1 MTGIPGKCKVA
12 VIEEYNKPYRFR
24 EFAIPEVEENAILV
38 KVQMA
43 GVCGTDVHQVRGELG
58 LKPKLPIIPGH
69 EVIGEIVKLGKGRTA
84 DSTGQPLKIGDRIM
98 WPHVSC
104 WDCFACSVNNQP
116 TLCERRFAYGMSYS
130 GVHPYLTGSFA
141 EYEYVI
147 PRAQVIKIPDELAN
161 EEVIGV
167 CCAFRTV
174 VAAFE
179 RLGAF
184 GIESSV
190 VVQGCG
196 PVGLYST
203 ILAVES
209 GASQVIVIG
218 APELRLDLAK
228 KWGAGRVINIDE
240 IPDHARRKEAILKY
254 TDGRGPDIVIE
265 ASGFPI
271 AFREGMDI
279 VRRGGRY
286 LVIGQSSMEAE
297 QSIIPGLIMQK
308 YMEIIGSSSATI
320 SHYYKALQFIKN
332 KRKKYA
338 FADIVTH
345 KFHLDQL
352 NEAVTSMAKGQEIK
366 PVILPWT

>member
-1 MTGIPGKCKVA
+1 MIKIPNKCKVA
-12 VIEEYNKPYRFR
+12 VIEEYGKPYQFR
-24 EFAIPEVEENAILV
+24 DFPIPEVEDNAILV

-58 LKPKLPIIPGH
+58 LRPKLPIVPGH
-69 EVIGEIVKLGKGRTA
+69 EVVGEIVKLGKGRTVDCA
-84 DSTGQPLKIGDRIM
+84 GQPLKISDRIM

-104 WDCFACSVNNQP
+104 WDCYSCTVNNQP
-116 TLCERRFAYGMSYS
+116 TLCEHRVPYGMGYS
-130 GVHPYLTGSFA
+130 GEHPYLTGSFA

-147 PRAQVIKIPDELAN
+147 PRAQVVKIPDELTN

-179 RLGAF
+179 RLGVF
-184 GIESSV
+184 GIQSSV

-196 PVGLYST
+196 PVGLYAT
-203 ILAVES
+203 VLAAES
-209 GASQVIVIG
+209 GASQVIIIG
-218 APELRLDLAK
+218 APELRLELAK
-228 KWGAGRVINIDE
+228 QWGANHVIDIE
-240 IPDHARRKEAILKY
+240 QIPDHAQRKQEILKY
-254 TDGRGPDIVIE
+254 TDGRGPDVVIE
-265 ASGFPI
+265 ASGVPI

-286 LVIGQSSMEAE
+286 LVIGQTSMEAE

-308 YMEIIGSSSATI
+308 LMEIIGCSSATV

-332 KRKKYA
+332 KRNKYN
-338 FADIVTH
+338 FANIVTN
-345 KFHLDQL
+345 KFRLDQL
-352 NEAVTSMAKGQEIK
+352 NEAVASMARGQEIK
-366 PVILPWT
+366 PVIIP

>member
-1 MTGIPGKCKVA
+1 MVEIPFKSKVA
-12 VIEEYNKPYRFR
+12 VIEEYNKPYQFR
-24 EFAIPEVEENAILV
+24 DFPIPEVEENAILV

-58 LKPKLPIIPGH
+58 LRPKLPIVPGH
-69 EVIGEIVKLGKGRTA
+69 EVVGEIVKLGKGRTA
-84 DSTGQPLKIGDRIM
+84 DCTGQPLKIGDRIM

-104 WDCFACSVNNQP
+104 WDCYSCAVNNQP
-116 TLCERRFAYGMSYS
+116 TLCEHRFPYGMGYS
-130 GVHPYLTGSFA
+130 GQHPYLTGSFA
-141 EYEYVI
+141 EYEYII
-147 PRAQVIKIPDELAN
+147 PRAQVVKIPDELTN

-184 GIESSV
+184 GIQSSV

-203 ILAVES
+203 VLAAES

-218 APELRLDLAK
+218 APSLRLELAK
-228 KWGAGRVINIDE
+228 KWGASHVINIE
-240 IPDHARRKEAILKY
+240 KTADHAQRKKEILQL
-254 TDGRGPDIVIE
+254 TDGRGPDLVIE
-265 ASGFPI
+265 AAGIPV

-286 LVIGQSSMEAE
+286 LVIGQTSMEAE
-297 QSIIPGLIMQK
+297 QSIIPGMIMQK
-308 YMEIIGSSSATI
+308 FMEIIGSSSATI
-320 SHYYKALQFIKN
+320 SHYYKALQFIKSKRN
-332 KRKKYA
+332 KYN
-338 FADIVTH
+338 FADIVTN
-345 KFHLDQL
+345 KFRLSQL
-352 NEAVTSMAKGQEIK
+352 NEAVASMAKGLEIK
-366 PVILPWT
+366 PVILP